1 LVLHA
6 VNSILVYSVILA
18 LVGRVVGDQPEHR
31 WSYILGAAVAA
42 ATFSVHPLRTEVVA
56 WVSSQSYL
64 PCVMFCLLAILL
76 YLRAHPRHG
85 VVDRLAFCAS
95 FVCFVVALLF
105 KAPAVTL
112 PLLLLLIDAY
122 PLRRRDIR
130 RIWLEKIP
138 HFGVSLIFIV
148 LAILSKPHAPIV
160 ASAPLGSL
168 VGRIA
173 HSAYGIG
180 FYLTRTIWPYPLTA
194 FYGAS
199 PGTRP
204 WNWPFVA
211 SFVAAVTITVIAVR
225 LRKSNPS
232 LLAAWAAFVTVL
244 SPNLGFVQISSQL
257 AADRYSYLAM
267 IGPMTLVGGS
277 LGALF
282 ARIRWTRFRALTAGT
297 AAASII
303 AGQVV
308 LTRAQCETWRS
319 SEALW
324 THALNHGGEEVPDVR
339 NSVGLSLVE
348 LGRLEEAKEHFVAA
362 SLLRPSWGDPHNNL
376 GVLFARENNYED
388 ARRHFTEAIR
398 LDPKASKAHENLG
411 RILLRDGKVGAAV
424 HEFTLALIG
433 DPDGLAGLRSL
444 EDLLLIRR
452 SALEP
457 TLVPLIQAVIAGPR
471 QAEALRALE
480 AATKADQ

>member
-1 LVLHA
+1 
-6 VNSILVYSVILA
+6 
-18 LVGRVVGDQPEHR
+18 
-31 WSYILGAAVAA
+31 LGAAVAA

-76 YLRAHPRHG
+76 YLQAHPRHG

-105 KAPAVTL
+105 KAVAVTL
-112 PLLLLLIDAY
+112 PLLLLLLDAY
-122 PLRRRDIR
+122 QLRRRDIR
-130 RIWLEKIP
+130 LIWLEKIP
-138 HFGVSLIFIV
+138 HFGVSLIFVV
-148 LAILSKPHAPIV
+148 LAVLSKPHAPIV
-160 ASAPLGSL
+160 ASAPLGSFI
-168 VGRIA
+168 GRIA
-173 HSAYGIG
+173 LSAYGIG

-199 PGTRP
+199 PGARP

-225 LRKSNPS
+225 LRKSSPS
-232 LLAAWAAFVTVL
+232 LLAAWIAFVTVL
-244 SPNLGFVQISSQL
+244 SPNLGFVQISSRL

-303 AGQVV
+303 AGQAV

-348 LGRLEEAKEHFVAA
+348 LGRLEEAKSFCCRQSA
-362 SLLRPSWGDPHNNL
+362 SSSWGDPPTISAFYSL
-376 GVLFARENNYED
+376 ARTTTD

-398 LDPKASKAHENLG
+398 LIESITSPVNLG
-411 RILLRDGKVGAAV
+411 RIFARWECRASPRIRAGAIGDRWFSGAA
-424 HEFTLALIG
+424 LA
-433 DPDGLAGLRSL
+433 RF
-444 EDLLLIRR
+444 
-452 SALEP
+452 
-457 TLVPLIQAVIAGPR
+457 
-471 QAEALRALE
+471 
-480 AATKADQ
+480 